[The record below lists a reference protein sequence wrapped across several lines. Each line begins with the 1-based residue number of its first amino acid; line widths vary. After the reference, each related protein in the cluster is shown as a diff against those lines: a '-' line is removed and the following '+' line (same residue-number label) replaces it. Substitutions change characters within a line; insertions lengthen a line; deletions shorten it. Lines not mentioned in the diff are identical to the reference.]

1 MSWADRLLPA
11 SLGGAA
17 FLALSCSV
25 SVGRRVTSIDLPMR
39 DDPEHEDMG
48 RRARVYSVTAVIVG
62 DDYDRDRQALVDVL
76 EKPGPHVFS
85 HPYWG
90 EFPVI
95 VTDPGQFEESS
106 DKARGVSVSL
116 TLTEAGKGSQLTA
129 TISPTA
135 VIASAIAAA
144 EVAAAADFVAEFA
157 TGLGDSFSQAQA
169 AIGEVSDKVDS
180 VNNKIAAAL
189 GIADGV
195 LAAMDELKD
204 QAAQFVNAPA
214 LLAGALQGLLS
225 QVAGLLGLTEG
236 VEEEYP
242 GQAAKVATDAA
253 LATATEL
260 GAVDVTAQPPYP
272 GGPVHPQTLRATRAI
287 GKAVR
292 TMSLVAVSGVFRTL
306 PLESTVAASQVLG
319 TLSKLT
325 DQLLDDPQTS
335 DALAAALADL
345 RAAMQQQL
353 DTTTGDL
360 PSTITYTPAGAMP
373 ALLIAWLVYG
383 DPTRD
388 LELVARNEVLDP
400 NFVPGGEDLELL
412 DA

>member
-11 SLGGAA
+11 SLGGAS
-17 FLALSCSV
+17 FLAQNCSV
-25 SVGRRVTSIDLPMR
+25 SVGRRATSIDLPMR

-48 RRARVYSVTAVIVG
+48 RRARRYTVTAVIVG

-76 EKPGPHVFS
+76 EKRGPHVFS
-85 HPYWG
+85 HPWWG
-90 EFPVI
+90 EYPVI
-95 VTDPGQFEESS
+95 VEEAGTFEESVE
-106 DKARGVSVSL
+106 KGRGVSVNL
-116 TLTEAGKGSQLTA
+116 TLTEAGKSTQITA

-135 VIASAIAAA
+135 VMVAAIAAA
-144 EVAAAADFVAEFA
+144 ELAAAADFVAEFE
-157 TGLGDSFSQAQA
+157 TGLGDSFAQA
-169 AIGEVSDKVDS
+169 AAAISEVSDKVDS

-204 QAAQFVNAPA
+204 QAAQALNAPA
-214 LLAGALQGLLS
+214 ALASALQGLLS

-253 LATATEL
+253 LSTASEL
-260 GAVDVTAQPPYP
+260 GAVDVTAQPPFP

-292 TMSLVAVSGVFRTL
+292 TMSLVSISGAFRTL
-306 PLESTVAASQVLG
+306 PLESATAAAQVLS

-353 DTTTGDL
+353 DATTGDL
-360 PSTITYTPAGAMP
+360 PATITYTPAGAVP

-388 LELVARNEVLDP
+388 LEIVARNEVLDP
-400 NFVPGGEDLELL
+400 NFVPGGEELELL

>member
-11 SLGGAA
+11 SLGGAS
-17 FLALSCSV
+17 FLAQNCSV
-25 SVGRRVTSIDLPMR
+25 SVGRRATSIDLPMR

-48 RRARVYSVTAVIVG
+48 RRARRYTVTAVIVG

-76 EKPGPHVFS
+76 EKRGPHVFS
-85 HPYWG
+85 HPWWG
-90 EFPVI
+90 EYPVI
-95 VTDPGQFEESS
+95 VEEAGTFEESVE
-106 DKARGVSVSL
+106 KGRGVSVNL
-116 TLTEAGKGSQLTA
+116 TLTEAGKSTQLTA

-135 VIASAIAAA
+135 VMVAAIAAA
-144 EVAAAADFVAEFA
+144 ELAAAADFVAEFE
-157 TGLGDSFSQAQA
+157 TGLGDSFAQA
-169 AIGEVSDKVDS
+169 AAAISEVSDKVDS

-204 QAAQFVNAPA
+204 QAAQALNTPA
-214 LLAGALQGLLS
+214 ALASALQGLLS
-225 QVAGLLGLTEG
+225 QLAGLLGLTEG

-253 LATATEL
+253 LSTASEL
-260 GAVDVTAQPPYP
+260 GAVNVTAQPPFP

-292 TMSLVAVSGVFRTL
+292 TMSLVSISGAFRTL
-306 PLESTVAASQVLG
+306 PLESATAAAQVLS

-353 DTTTGDL
+353 DVTTGDL
-360 PSTITYTPAGAMP
+360 PATITYTPAGAVP

-388 LELVARNEVLDP
+388 LEIVARNEVLDP
-400 NFVPGGEDLELL
+400 NFVPGGEELELL

>member
-17 FLALSCSV
+17 FLAQNCSV

-39 DDPEHEDMG
+39 DDPENEDMG
-48 RRARVYSVTAVIVG
+48 RRARRYTVTAVIVG
-62 DDYDRDRQALVDVL
+62 EDYDRDRQALVAVL

-85 HPYWG
+85 HPWWG
-90 EFPVI
+90 EYPVI
-95 VTDPGQFEESS
+95 VEEAGTFEETIERG
-106 DKARGVSVSL
+106 RGVSINL
-116 TLTEAGKGSQLTA
+116 TLTEAGKATQVTA

-135 VIASAIAAA
+135 VMSAAIDAA
-144 EVAAAADFVAEFA
+144 ELAAAADFVSEFEI
-157 TGLGDSFSQAQA
+157 GLGDSFAAAQA
-169 AIGEVSDKVDS
+169 AIGEVTDKVDS

-195 LAAMDELKD
+195 LAAMDDLKD
-204 QAAQFVNAPA
+204 QAQQAINAPA
-214 LLAGALQGLLS
+214 LLASALQGLLS

-242 GQAAKVATDAA
+242 GQAAKVAMDAA
-253 LATATEL
+253 LATASTL

-272 GGPVHPQTLRATRAI
+272 GGPVHPQSLKATRAI

-306 PLESTVAASQVLG
+306 PLESTAAAAEVLG

-325 DQLLDDPQTS
+325 EQLLDDPVTS
-335 DALAAALADL
+335 DALAAALQDL
-345 RAAMQQQL
+345 RAALQKQL
-353 DTTTGDL
+353 DPSTSNL
-360 PSTITYTPAGAMP
+360 PSTLTYTPAGTMP

-383 DPTRD
+383 DPDRD
-388 LELVARNEVLDP
+388 LEIVARNEVLDP
-400 NFVPGGEDLELL
+400 NFVPGGEELELL

>member
-11 SLGGAA
+11 SLGGAS
-17 FLALSCSV
+17 FLAQNCSV
-25 SVGRRVTSIDLPMR
+25 SVGRRATSIDLPMR

-48 RRARVYSVTAVIVG
+48 RRARRYTVTAVIVG

-76 EKPGPHVFS
+76 EKRGPHVFS
-85 HPYWG
+85 HPWWG
-90 EFPVI
+90 EYPVI
-95 VTDPGQFEESS
+95 VEEAGTFEESVE
-106 DKARGVSVSL
+106 KGRGVSVNL
-116 TLTEAGKGSQLTA
+116 TLTEAGKSTQLTA

-135 VIASAIAAA
+135 VMVAAIAAA
-144 EVAAAADFVAEFA
+144 ELAAAADFVAEFE
-157 TGLGDSFSQAQA
+157 TGLGDSFAQA
-169 AIGEVSDKVDS
+169 AAAISEVSDKVDS

-204 QAAQFVNAPA
+204 QAAQALNAPA
-214 LLAGALQGLLS
+214 ALASALQGLLS

-253 LATATEL
+253 LSTASEL
-260 GAVDVTAQPPYP
+260 GAVDVTAQPPFP

-292 TMSLVAVSGVFRTL
+292 TMSLVSISGAFRTL
-306 PLESTVAASQVLG
+306 PLESATAAAQVLS

-353 DTTTGDL
+353 DATTGDL
-360 PSTITYTPAGAMP
+360 PATITYTPAGAVP

-388 LELVARNEVLDP
+388 LEIVARNEVLDP
-400 NFVPGGEDLELL
+400 NFVPGGEELELL